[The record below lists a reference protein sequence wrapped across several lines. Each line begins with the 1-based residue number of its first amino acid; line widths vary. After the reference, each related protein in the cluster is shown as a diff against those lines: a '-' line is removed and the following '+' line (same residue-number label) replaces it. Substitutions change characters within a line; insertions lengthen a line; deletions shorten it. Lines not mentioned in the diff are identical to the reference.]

1 MIHPRRQKRFLMI
14 VSIKVFCYRWI
25 FAGHEKFPQEFV
37 KLEEYEHQKSAVSR
51 LL

>member
-14 VSIKVFCYRWI
+14 VSIKVFCYRGI

-37 KLEEYEHQKSAVSR
+37 KLEEYERQKPAFSR